1 MEIVSALI
9 DMSVGVT
16 DGRMAVGV
24 GAMDVC
30 MAVGGRE
37 FSVGGETVGVD
48 KTLTEKLQASSTSAL
63 IRKTSINKDH
73 LRCFI
78 AFSLSAVA
86 NGNFQ

>member
-16 DGRMAVGV
+16 DGRTAVGE
-24 GAMDVC
+24 GAADVWV
-30 MAVGGRE
+30 AVGRKE
-37 FSVGGETVGVD
+37 FSVAGETVGVD

-63 IRKTSINKDH
+63 NRKTSIDKDH

>member
-16 DGRMAVGV
+16 DGRTVVGV
-24 GAMDVC
+24 GAADVGT
-30 MAVGGRE
+30 AVAGRE
-37 FSVGGETVGVD
+37 CSVGGETVAVD

-63 IRKTSINKDH
+63 NRKTSINKDH

-78 AFSLSAVA
+78 AFSLSTVA